1 MNQHSPLSRAGSL
14 LERAAEL
21 YGFGLAP
28 PPPAPVAAP
37 PPTSRVPEPEVA
49 RPAPA
54 AEPAPAPAA
63 AEPAPPAKRP
73 ALPVPVG
80 PTHAIDRR
88 RLRQA
93 ALIEPEAPVGA
104 LAEEFRIVKRQ
115 LLLNAR
121 AMTGI
126 PDEKKRVILLSS
138 AQAGEGKTFC
148 ALNLALSI
156 SGEPDTEVLL
166 VDGDVPNPQVLAMLG
181 LEAEAGLVDAIAD
194 QARDPESLVLRTD
207 LPGLSILPAGRQAA
221 NVTELLA
228 SERARDVIARLAEA
242 RPNRIILID
251 SPPAL
256 LASPAAVLAGLAG
269 QLVMVVRADRTRE
282 SDLREALE
290 LLSACERVSLL
301 LNGAGFAAG
310 SRRFG
315 AYYGYGQ

>member
-1 MNQHSPLSRAGSL
+1 MNEHSPLSRRGSL

-21 YGFGLAP
+21 YGFGVAP
-28 PPPAPVAAP
+28 PPPAPAPVREAPQPLVRAAP
-37 PPTSRVPEPEVA
+37 
-49 RPAPA
+49 
-54 AEPAPAPAA
+54 
-63 AEPAPPAKRP
+63 AEPAPPAEVRAPEP
-73 ALPVPVG
+73 APQPVPQPRRAPPPAG
-80 PTHAIDRR
+80 PVHAVDRR
-88 RLRQA
+88 RLKQA

-104 LAEEFRIVKRQ
+104 VAEEFRIVKRQ

-121 AMTGI
+121 AMSGVAQ
-126 PDEKKRVILLSS
+126 EKRSTILVCS
-138 AQAGEGKTFC
+138 AQPGEGKTFC

-166 VDGDVPNPQVLAMLG
+166 VDGDFAKPDVLKVLG
-181 LEAEAGLVDAIAD
+181 LEAEAGLIDAIAD
-194 QARDPESLVLRTD
+194 PRLDPESLVLRTD
-207 LPGLSILPAGRQAA
+207 LAGLSILPGGRQAA

-228 SERARDVIARLAEA
+228 SDRAREILARLAEA
-242 RPNRIILID
+242 RPNRIILLD

-256 LASPAAVLAGLAG
+256 MASPAAVLAGYAG

-290 LLSACERVSLL
+290 LLSSCERVSLL

-310 SRRFG
+310 GRRFG